1 MPIIQDFQC
10 DLRQEMNWVKG
21 RNTIVGYVNALTIG
35 GVPLSA
41 NVTYLWDPIANE
53 NTLQAVGVMEYIGWE
68 GGATQPVRLSFAV
81 EAANQITILNMLSA
95 GLPDTAISIQFTVY
109 NFDQV
114 ASPPCF
120 YQTFWSNGESMT
132 GVIASQGTVLE
143 LEIESQKRPDIVSPN
158 LYNCHLAFAPTPGV
172 AQTLFM
178 ANSSAAKYVGIFGV
192 G

>member
-41 NVTYLWDPIANE
+41 SLTNLWDPIASE
-53 NTLQAVGVMEYIGWE
+53 NTLQAVGVMEFIGWE

-81 EAANQITILNMLSA
+81 DLSNQITILDILSE
-95 GLPDTAISIQFTVY
+95 GWPDTAISIQFTVY
-109 NFDQV
+109 NFDQA

-120 YQTFWSNGESMT
+120 YQTFWSNGESMN
-132 GVIASQGTVLE
+132 GVIAKEGAVLA
-143 LEIESQKRPDIVSPN
+143 LEIESQKIADIMSPS
-158 LYNCHLAFAPTPGV
+158 LYSCRLAFVPTPGV

-178 ANSSAAKYVGIFGV
+178 ANSSAAKYVGIFGTA
-192 G
+192 